1 MGIFSSKKEESTKD
15 HDAQVGAEAEKKVAP
30 KSEKRSTKKVVVD
43 DVASIAQAYG
53 VIEAPIVTEKSH
65 KMAAMSKFAFRV
77 AKSATKKQVKNIVE
91 KMYKVTVKDV
101 HMVVV
106 KPKRRTVKY
115 DRGYQKLYKKAIV
128 TVAKGQHIAV
138 FESV

>member
-15 HDAQVGAEAEKKVAP
+15 HDAQVGAEAEKNVAP
-30 KSEKRSTKKVVVD
+30 KSEKRSTKKVVD

-53 VIEAPIVTEKSH
+53 VIVAPIVTEKSH
-65 KMAAMSKFAFRV
+65 KMATMSKFAFRV

-91 KMYKVTVKDV
+91 KMYEVTVKDV